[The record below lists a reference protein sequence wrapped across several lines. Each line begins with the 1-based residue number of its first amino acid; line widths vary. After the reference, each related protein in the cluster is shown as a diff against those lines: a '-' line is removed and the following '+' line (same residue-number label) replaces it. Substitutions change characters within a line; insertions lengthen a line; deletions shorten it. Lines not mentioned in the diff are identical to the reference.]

1 MAQSANLRLVTQPS
15 PPKMVTIGEGEHGD
29 LLRRR
34 GGSLPR
40 KPCPCPPK
48 SGYVCRAG
56 GIAASRIH
64 LRRKE
69 EEMFPNQPF
78 SVCTVWTTQPRK
90 SLGTTL
96 DLDELLL
103 LSCGGDSPQIA
114 EARREVNSRTANEGR
129 CGVRTGMGSNGV
141 TVTKFV
147 QFLMT
152 LELYLELSYI
162 LS

>member
-1 MAQSANLRLVTQPS
+1 
-15 PPKMVTIGEGEHGD
+15 MVTFCGEEEGAYHGN
-29 LLRRR
+29 
-34 GGSLPR
+34 PAHAH
-40 KPCPCPPK
+40 PK
-48 SGYVCRAG
+48 ADMCAG

-103 LSCGGDSPQIA
+103 L
-114 EARREVNSRTANEGR
+114 RRRLSSNSRSSERG
-129 CGVRTGMGSNGV
+129 
-141 TVTKFV
+141 
-147 QFLMT
+147 
-152 LELYLELSYI
+152 
-162 LS
+162 